1 MWFSKP
7 PKKGRARAAYRQKAR
22 EIPGEQ
28 PKASRNVS
36 AACIGGSVGAR
47 RVVRCTNWPFSTHH
61 HKTTLDTELRDVWL
75 GFLTAQVLGG
85 VENLE
90 VAEALGLVWRPLASC
105 TRLAARSPVAT
116 WGDNRGPRIAGA
128 PRKTRTLRQRQR
140 TQVGHQRGGGA
151 PLGGGP
157 PLGKSLRFRG
167 RLSLWNSG
175 SADPSV

>member
-1 MWFSKP
+1 MEQFCGFQNPRK
-7 PKKGRARAAYRQKAR
+7 RAARGQPIGRKPVKSPGSRLRLR
-22 EIPGEQ
+22 EMFLLPV
-28 PKASRNVS
+28 N
-36 AACIGGSVGAR
+36 GGSVGAR

-157 PLGKSLRFRG
+157 PLGK
-167 RLSLWNSG
+167 
-175 SADPSV
+175 AP